1 MCVFDSEQSARA
13 YVAQHPE
20 QAPLRVEGPTSRE
33 HVVSVLERHDLSHV
47 LLNPTD
53 PPRTSQLRDINNL

>member
-1 MCVFDSEQSARA
+1 MCVFNSERSARA

-53 PPRTSQLRDINNL
+53 PPRTSQLWDINNL